1 MIINGVRD
9 DLQSAGINLLRLAGL
24 NIGWI
29 ASVAMDC
36 ESTWPMGIATALE
49 RSLTIPLHGPIGM
62 HNQIAKFMGPTW
74 GPSGSC
80 RPPDGPHVGPMNLAM
95 RVCLPIGVWKERLW
109 KSLLS
114 YTLHSL
120 SGCEVNGQQ
129 LSGYL
134 FRLHYLCEYLITDP
148 MYKNGTFRRQMS
160 YVVPVKNTRFSSTTI
175 YQEIILTEYFVCNL
189 TVTCLVHH
197 VWELQWDILFT
208 PGVDKCFISCI
219 QIIIYEYI
227 MVFTWQSGQHDYYV
241 CICRP
246 ETEQFTHC
254 GPGYVKWLQ

>member
-9 DLQSAGINLLRLAGL
+9 DLHSAGINLLRLAGL

-36 ESTWPMGIATALE
+36 ESTWPMGIATVLE

-80 RPPDGPHVGPMNLAM
+80 LPPDGPHVGPMNLAI
-95 RVCLPIGVWKERLW
+95 RVCLPIGVWKEVLW

-129 LSGYL
+129 LSGCI

-148 MYKNGTFRRQMS
+148 MYKMALSAGRWVLLYQWKIRGFRQ
-160 YVVPVKNTRFSSTTI
+160 
-175 YQEIILTEYFVCNL
+175 L
-189 TVTCLVHH
+189 
-197 VWELQWDILFT
+197 
-208 PGVDKCFISCI
+208 
-219 QIIIYEYI
+219 
-227 MVFTWQSGQHDYYV
+227 
-241 CICRP
+241 
-246 ETEQFTHC
+246 QFTKKLFWRNISYATCDLFRKFGSCNEIFCLLPVWTSVLFH
-254 GPGYVKWLQ
+254 VFK